1 MKLKLLTMKIW
12 SSEHVFYHPWETVSQ
27 AAWRKYPNPMNPSVI
42 GVDVVERS
50 VLPTGKIVSDRIL
63 TTEWG
68 LPGWVVSLVGMNPTC
83 HVKEKSEVDIEN
95 KTLTLNSVNL
105 TLKNLITIDE
115 KLVYMPHPTIK
126 DATMLKQ
133 EAAVQINGLSLSS
146 YLEGIVT
153 TTMASNANKGREAM
167 EWVIDTINTEVKEL
181 ASTAKKGITE
191 LRTKIDT
198 LDLNPS
204 IR

>member
-1 MKLKLLTMKIW
+1 MKIW

-42 GVDVVERS
+42 GVDVVDRS
-50 VLPTGKIVSDRIL
+50 VSPTGKLVSHRLL

-68 LPGWVVSLVGMNPTC
+68 VPGWVTSLIGMNPTC

-105 TLKNLITIDE
+105 TLKSLITIDE
-115 KLVYMPHPTIK
+115 QLIYKPHPTIK
-126 DATMLKQ
+126 DATLLKQ
-133 EAAVQINGLSLSS
+133 EAAVHIRGMSLSS
-146 YLEGIVT
+146 YLEGLVT
-153 TTMASNANKGREAM
+153 STMASNAALGREAM

-181 ASTAKKGITE
+181 ACSAKKGMAE
-191 LRTKIDT
+191 FRTKIDT
-198 LDLNPS
+198 LDLNAS
-204 IR
+204 LR